1 MKQTKGLLMLLC
13 IMLLGVACG
22 GAGNTATAVPPTA
35 VPPTSPETNEVTTLP
50 PTVEAAT
57 VVPTAAATT
66 ETIAPTAAIAASS
79 GDAQTDIMAAMQKM
93 IDQPYRSETLVTTAD
108 GSITIIG
115 EFALPDSLHVSTQA
129 TGFNSEMILIGAEGW
144 QAIDG
149 VWQTMAPETITL
161 VAETVSP
168 SAQLE
173 QLQLTI
179 LNAQTLGQQ
188 QLNGRDVWVY
198 QYENNTEGVTSTAVL
213 YIDAETGLPVQQ
225 EVTGNAGGIDSTT
238 VQTITYDDVIAIV
251 PPMP

>member
-1 MKQTKGLLMLLC
+1 MMIKVISCFVVVCILM
-13 IMLLGVACG
+13 IGGVACG
-22 GAGNTATAVPPTA
+22 GETAVGTTA
-35 VPPTSPETNEVTTLP
+35 
-50 PTVEAAT
+50 
-57 VVPTAAATT
+57 VVPTTAPVTETAVNTIEPAAETAVSTT
-66 ETIAPTAAIAASS
+66 VPTLAAPAETIAAAPSS
-79 GDAQTDIMAAMQKM
+79 GDAQTDILAAMQAM
-93 IDQPYRSETLVTTAD
+93 ISQPYHSETVVSTAD
-108 GSITIIG
+108 GIVTLIG
-115 EFALPDSLHVSTQA
+115 DFSPPDSVHVSTK
-129 TGFNSEMILIGAEGW
+129 TEGFNSEMILIGAEGW
-144 QAIDG
+144 QSIDG
-149 VWQTMAPETITL
+149 VWQTMAPETVTL

-225 EVTGNAGGIDSTT
+225 EVAGNAGGIDSTT